1 MRPSRLIRAARRHA
15 ARHRFDHLTTEG
27 RDSPSPTDDTPTLPA
42 LELTLARAEAEAHRA
57 GMAA

>member
-15 ARHRFDHLTTEG
+15 ARHRFDHLTEG
-27 RDSPSPTDDTPTLPA
+27 RDSPSPTDDTPALPA
-42 LELTLARAEAEAHRA
+42 LELALARAEAEAYRA